1 MDNILLHFVSVTL
14 TALLINLIVIMKVFI
29 NHQAAECGTAT
40 TLAELLRVLELERPG
55 VAVAVD
61 NKVIRRD
68 MWGDTPL
75 YADMKITVIQAVCG
89 G

>member
-1 MDNILLHFVSVTL
+1 
-14 TALLINLIVIMKVFI
+14 MKVFI

-68 MWGDTPL
+68 M
-75 YADMKITVIQAVCG
+75 
-89 G
+89 